1 MVSVVLLAVAG
12 PFLISLV
19 ATLCVRSWARRRGSV
34 DRPGGHKQ
42 HSAPVALGGGIA
54 ITLAIV
60 LPLVVGTV
68 GAYWMSGSGDR
79 DGSAVETLDAG
90 TLQTQEWRF
99 PGVALPELVRTHLD
113 GIADRL
119 PTVLII
125 VAGALLLHIVG
136 LIDDRTPL
144 GALPKFGAQL
154 IAAALPVFLCDVR
167 ALELLPA
174 PLSAGVTILWIV
186 LITNAFNFLD
196 NMDGLSVGV
205 AAIAA
210 GIFATA
216 AMTAGQIFVP
226 VMAWV
231 LVGALLGFLG
241 FNFAPASIYMG
252 DSGSLVIGYL
262 LAVITVLTTFFSEAR
277 DLQWYGVFVPLA
289 VLAVPLYDVASV
301 CWLRIRAGDNPFR
314 GDQRHFSHRLVR
326 RGMSVRT
333 AVLTIYLATAT
344 TGMSALI
351 LPRAK
356 DWSLALLAVA
366 QCVCVVLII
375 ALLEHGDNRSESVQS
390 APGAEDETDHPV
402 G

>member
-1 MVSVVLLAVAG
+1 MLSVVLLAVAV
-12 PFLISLV
+12 PFLISLT
-19 ATLCVRSWARRRGSV
+19 ATLCIRSWARRRGYV

-42 HSAPVALGGGIA
+42 HGAPVALGGGSA

-60 LPLVVGTV
+60 LPLVAGTV

-79 DGSAVETLDAG
+79 DGSTIETLDAEAFQSQG
-90 TLQTQEWRF
+90 LRF
-99 PGVALPELVRTHLD
+99 LGVALPELVATHLD

-136 LIDDRTPL
+136 LIDDRKPL

-216 AMTAGQIFVP
+216 SMTAGQIFVP

-252 DSGSLVIGYL
+252 DSGSLVVGYL

-351 LPRAK
+351 LPQARN
-356 DWSLALLAVA
+356 WSLALLAVA
-366 QCVCVVLII
+366 QCVCVVLMI
-375 ALLEHGDNRSESVQS
+375 ALLEHGDIRSESVQS
-390 APGAEDETDHPV
+390 TPGDKGETDHPV

>member
-19 ATLCVRSWARRRGSV
+19 ATLCVRSWARRRGYV

-90 TLQTQEWRF
+90 TLPTQEWRF
-99 PGVALPELVRTHLD
+99 LGVALPELVRTHLD

-351 LPRAK
+351 LPRAN